1 MKCDFFYFQPTILD
15 KAQSPDIKQVSLP
28 DNRGGRVNVKN
39 TNTDASDILPST
51 DKEML
56 SLCELALVKMNPSPP
71 THKLIRIVVTSLAV
85 PKQTKLLW
93 STVVSGVEDFF
104 PNFLRALKE
113 ACDLMGY
120 IFVFLWLTFFYDQ
133 KSDWFNHEW
142 PGQNVAKCASPTFY

>member
-85 PKQTKLLW
+85 PKQTKLL
-93 STVVSGVEDFF
+93 
-104 PNFLRALKE
+104 
-113 ACDLMGY
+113 
-120 IFVFLWLTFFYDQ
+120 
-133 KSDWFNHEW
+133 
-142 PGQNVAKCASPTFY
+142 

>member
-39 TNTDASDILPST
+39 TNTDASDILPSS

-56 SLCELALVKMNPSPP
+56 SLCELALVWMNPSPP
-71 THKLIRIVVTSLAV
+71 TPHSQLYQNSRYIVWQSNQTIMIHGGIWSWRLFSKL
-85 PKQTKLLW
+85 
-93 STVVSGVEDFF
+93 F
-104 PNFLRALKE
+104 RALKE

-133 KSDWFNHEW
+133 KSDWFSHEW
-142 PGQNVAKCASPTFY
+142 PGQNVAKCASTSFY